1 MRYFIDI
8 VTENE
13 RLIDEIGGDFTGLKA
28 AKAEAIKAAREMMSD
43 RLKIGRAISEGFV
56 EILDENRHI
65 VELIALDAIATG
77 VSPRRR
83 HSQLYNTVSH
93 AYLLMTANFTIL
105 EANRAYLA
113 ATLTDLA
120 TISGRGMFDVF
131 LDNPNHAAADGVRN
145 LTASLETVL
154 LHKRADIMARQR
166 FDIRRRDGT
175 WEERHWLPINYPV
188 LDEAGEVEFIIHQV
202 QDVTSA

>member
-1 MRYFIDI
+1 MRYFIEI

-43 RLKIGRAISEGFV
+43 RLKIGRAIGEGFV
-56 EILDENRHI
+56 EILDESRHI
-65 VELIALDAIATG
+65 VELIALDTIATG

-105 EANRAYLA
+105 
-113 ATLTDLA
+113 
-120 TISGRGMFDVF
+120 
-131 LDNPNHAAADGVRN
+131 
-145 LTASLETVL
+145 
-154 LHKRADIMARQR
+154 
-166 FDIRRRDGT
+166 
-175 WEERHWLPINYPV
+175 
-188 LDEAGEVEFIIHQV
+188 
-202 QDVTSA
+202 